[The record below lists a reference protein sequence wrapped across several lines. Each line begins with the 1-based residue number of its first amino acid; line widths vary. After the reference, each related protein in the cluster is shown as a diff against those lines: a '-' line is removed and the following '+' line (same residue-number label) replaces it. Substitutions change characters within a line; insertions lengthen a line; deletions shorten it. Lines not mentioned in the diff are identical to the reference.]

1 MNLDRNTAVLK
12 AMGRIEGFKND
23 LHRLNSELSHAPLW
37 LPGRGLE
44 KQCTE
49 AVRMIEDIAERF
61 ERKLVVTLVGPSGS
75 GKSTLLNAL
84 AGVDD
89 LSKIGHQRPTTDH
102 LVVFSGGQVDQNDT
116 GQLAEVFDS
125 EIVETRAN
133 PAADRLEHVLLI
145 DTPDTDSRAFKKHI
159 PIVERAITKSD
170 MLICVFDAE
179 NPKRRDHV
187 DFLAP
192 YIQKFGGK
200 SLVCVLNKCD
210 RLDEPELKNQIVP
223 DFLEHIRMGW
233 QMPADRVFCI
243 SARRNLKDPDWDETV
258 GPKHDFDEFED
269 LKQLVDV
276 TINRAGFI
284 VDRRLENAKHLRDFV
299 FEEAGH
305 EVLKN
310 KAVLADAADRITA
323 AEKKALGNA
332 VVGMQENATR
342 QFFGLN
348 VVVYQKLAQRWL
360 GPMGWMIAI
369 WARMLIFGS
378 GIMAVFRFGR
388 PLRQVIGTFSALRH
402 SKDAKSVVEEPEKD
416 QRMAAAFRNYRL
428 VVLAHWPE
436 IAKSMVQ
443 GGFDSSIRKV
453 EDALSGTDGFKD
465 RLASIWTDALDA
477 EIERLTGKLSGLL
490 LQIIFNIPTIA
501 ILAYCGWLTLQTF
514 FSGSY
519 LSGDFFMHAFWAIG
533 IILFLSFFILQ
544 LCIRGA
550 AGSGRITGNAFEKLK
565 SRLEQLN
572 ELNQNPLKSQ
582 LETVLGLAILAEANR
597 LSRFRGS
604 GFKGSEVPP
613 EAD

>member
-1 MNLDRNTAVLK
+1 MNLDRHTALLK
-12 AMGRIEGFKND
+12 AMGRIEGYKND
-23 LHRLNSELSHAPLW
+23 LQRLDSELGHAPLW

-44 KQCTE
+44 KQCVE
-49 AVRMIEDIAERF
+49 ALRMIADIAERF

-89 LSKIGHQRPTTDH
+89 LSKIGHQRPTTGH
-102 LVVFSGGQVDQNDT
+102 LVIFSGGQVDQTDT
-116 GQLAEVFDS
+116 GQLAEALDS
-125 EIVETRAN
+125 EIIETRAK

-159 PIVERAITKSD
+159 PIVERAIEKSD

-192 YIQKFGGK
+192 SIQKFSGE

-233 QMPADRVFCI
+233 QMPADHVFCI
-243 SARRNLKDPDWDETV
+243 SARRNLQNPDWDDTA
-258 GPKHDFDEFED
+258 GPKHDFDEFKD
-269 LKQLVDV
+269 LKQLVDI

-284 VDRRLENAKHLRDFV
+284 VDRRLENAKRLRDFV

-305 EVLKN
+305 EVLKH
-310 KAVLADAADRITA
+310 KIVLADAAGRITA
-323 AEKKALGNA
+323 AEKKALGSA
-332 VVGMQENATR
+332 VSGMQETATR

-369 WARMLIFGS
+369 WARLLIFSS

-402 SKDAKSVVEEPEKD
+402 SKDAKSGVEDPEKD
-416 QRMAAAFRNYRL
+416 RRISAAFRNYRL
-428 VVLAHWPE
+428 VVLEHWPE

-465 RLASIWTDALDA
+465 RLASIWADALDA
-477 EIERLTGKLSGLL
+477 EIERVTGKLSGLL
-490 LQIIFNIPTIA
+490 LQIVFNIPAIA
-501 ILAYCGWLTLQTF
+501 ILGYCGWLTLHTF

-519 LSGDFFMHAFWAIG
+519 LSGDFFVHAFWAIG

-544 LCIRGA
+544 LGIRAAAGA
-550 AGSGRITGNAFEKLK
+550 ARITGKAFEKLK
-565 SRLEQLN
+565 GQP
-572 ELNQNPLKSQ
+572 ELLREFDHNPLKSQ
-582 LETVLGLAILAEANR
+582 LETVLGLAALAETNR
-597 LSRFRGS
+597 
-604 GFKGSEVPP
+604 K
-613 EAD
+613 

>member
-12 AMGRIEGFKND
+12 ALGRIEGFKND

-44 KQCTE
+44 KQCAE
-49 AVRMIEDIAERF
+49 AVRMIDDIAERF

-102 LVVFSGGQVDQNDT
+102 LVVFSGGRVDQNDT
-116 GQLAEVFDS
+116 GQLAEVLDS

-192 YIQKFGGK
+192 YTRKFGGE

-243 SARRNLKDPDWDETV
+243 SARRNLKDPDWDETA

-269 LKQLVDV
+269 LKQLVDI

-299 FEEAGH
+299 FEEADR

-310 KAVLADAADRITA
+310 KAVLADAAGRITA

-332 VVGMQENATR
+332 VSGMQENATR

-402 SKDAKSVVEEPEKD
+402 SKDVESNVEDPEKD
-416 QRMAAAFRNYRL
+416 QRMAAASRNYRL
-428 VVLAHWPE
+428 VVLEHWPE
-436 IAKSMVQ
+436 IAKSMVL

-465 RLASIWTDALDA
+465 RLASIWTDALDT
-477 EIERLTGKLSGLL
+477 EIERITGKLSGLL
-490 LQIIFNIPTIA
+490 LQIIFNIPAIA
-501 ILAYCGWLTLQTF
+501 ILGYCGWLVLQTF

-519 LSGDFFMHAFWAIG
+519 LSGDFFMHALWAIG

-544 LCIRGA
+544 LCIRAA
-550 AGSGRITGNAFEKLK
+550 AGPGRITANAFEKLK
-565 SRLEQLN
+565 NRLEQLN

-582 LETVLGLAILAEANR
+582 LETVLGLAALAEANR
-597 LSRFRGS
+597 Q
-604 GFKGSEVPP
+604 
-613 EAD
+613 

>member
-1 MNLDRNTAVLK
+1 MNLDRHTAALK

-23 LHRLNSELSHAPLW
+23 LHRLNSELGRAPQW

-44 KQCTE
+44 KQCAE

-89 LSKIGHQRPTTDH
+89 LSRIGHQRPTTDH
-102 LVVFSGGQVDQNDT
+102 LVVFSGGRVDPNDT
-116 GQLAEVFDS
+116 GQLANVFDS
-125 EIVETRAN
+125 ETVEIRAN
-133 PAADRLEHVLLI
+133 PGLERLEHVLLI

-159 PIVERAITKSD
+159 PIVERTITRSD

-192 YIQKFGGK
+192 YVQQFNGA

-210 RLDEPELKNQIVP
+210 RLDEPELKDQIVP
-223 DFLEHIRMGW
+223 DFLEHIRVGW
-233 QMPADRVFCI
+233 QIPADRVFCI
-243 SARRNLKDPDWDETV
+243 SARRNLKDPGWDETA

-269 LKQLVDV
+269 LKQMVDI

-284 VDRRLENAKHLRDFV
+284 VDRRLQNAKRLRDFV
-299 FEEAGH
+299 FEEAGQ

-310 KAVLADAADRITA
+310 KAVLADAVGRLTD

-332 VVGMQENATR
+332 VGGMQESATR

-360 GPMGWMIAI
+360 GPIGWLIAI
-369 WARMLIFGS
+369 WARLLVFGS
-378 GIMAVFRFGR
+378 GIMAIFRYGR
-388 PLRQVIGTFSALRH
+388 PLRQVVGSFSPLKH
-402 SKDAKSVVEEPEKD
+402 SRDAKSVVEDPEKD
-416 QRMAAAFRNYRL
+416 ERMAAAFRNYRL
-428 VVLAHWPE
+428 IVLEHWPE

-465 RLASIWTDALDA
+465 RLASFWAEALDA
-477 EIERLTGKLSGLL
+477 EIERLTGKLSGML
-490 LQIIFNIPTIA
+490 LQLLFNTPAVA
-501 ILAYCGWLTLQTF
+501 ILGYCGWLTLQTF
-514 FSGSY
+514 FDGSY
-519 LSGDFFMHAFWAIG
+519 LPGDFFMHALWAIG
-533 IILFLSFFILQ
+533 IVLFLCFFILQ
-544 LCIRGA
+544 LCIRVA
-550 AGSGRITGNAFEKLK
+550 AGAERITASAFEKLQGQ
-565 SRLEQLN
+565 LEQLN
-572 ELNQNPLKSQ
+572 ELNHNPLKTQ
-582 LETVLGLAILAEANR
+582 LETVLDLAILAEANR
-597 LSRFRGS
+597 Q
-604 GFKGSEVPP
+604 
-613 EAD
+613 